1 MREILS
7 EANLNHLAKESGF
20 KIRNSKFE
28 PKMFFDNLLFN
39 ASSDAN
45 KSLNM
50 LCIDLGQKYGVNISR
65 QGLNERYTENAV
77 HYLKSILVQLA
88 LGCNNAI
95 TEGWLGHFNN
105 VRIKDGTRFDLPEE
119 YAKQMPGFG
128 GNASKS
134 GACIQYEY
142 DLKTG
147 SILDLKITSAN
158 RSDSRDAQETKENIE
173 PKDLVIRDLGYF
185 STEVL
190 SYFIDSGA
198 FIISRLNAKTIAYQK
213 KTIDDIKLDFKALY
227 KWMQKHD
234 IKQLDKQVLIG
245 KDARLPMRLVIEL
258 MPDEIYAQRMKK
270 VNKYNKRRGHTTTDD
285 YTDRARFN
293 LFITNIPQ
301 EIIPTQAIVAL
312 YHVRWQVELVF
323 KIWKSTFGIH
333 KTGKIKYFRWL
344 CILYAKLVLIVIYW
358 HTIMAHRSYLYKL
371 KGKLL
376 SLDKCFKSL
385 RNATDRLRNTIRE
398 GNKAFELLANWIT
411 GLISDKHWLEK
422 KKCKLNFEQILYLK
436 YCKSNIYVY
445 I

>member
-1 MREILS
+1 
-7 EANLNHLAKESGF
+7 
-20 KIRNSKFE
+20 
-28 PKMFFDNLLFN
+28 
-39 ASSDAN
+39 
-45 KSLNM
+45 M
-50 LCIDLGQKYGVNISR
+50 LCIDLEQKYGVNISR
-65 QGLNERYTENAV
+65 QGLNERYTEKAV
-77 HYLKSILVQLA
+77 HYLKSILVQLT
-88 LGCNNAI
+88 LECNNAI
-95 TEGWLGHFNN
+95 NEGWLGHFNK

-147 SILDLKITSAN
+147 SILDLKITPAN
-158 RSDSRDAQETKENIE
+158 KSDSRDAQETKENID

-185 STEVL
+185 STEVI

-213 KTIDDIKLDFKALY
+213 KANGNIKLDFKALY

-285 YTDRARFN
+285 YADRARFN

-301 EIIPTQAIVAL
+301 EIIPTQTIVAL

-333 KTGKIKYFRWL
+333 KAGKIKYFRWL

-358 HTIMAHRSYLYKL
+358 HTIMVHRWYLYKL

-385 RNATDRLRNTIRE
+385 RNGTDRLRNAIRD
-398 GNKAFELLANWIT
+398 GNKAFDLLAHWIT